1 MCKDVMAM
9 KAVVGKEALHM
20 EDRLYLAFLE
30 RFEGKF
36 MAQGTYEAR
45 TIFKSGDSDGQ

>member
-36 MAQGTYEAR
+36 AGQGTYGAQS
-45 TIFKSGDSDGQ
+45 IFESNDSDKP